1 MAMDVPTPRESDS
14 LQDWWSIARKRF
26 RKKEKKGFD
35 TFIIMIAW
43 RIWKQRNA
51 KVFDNT
57 AREFLEVQLVE
68 QIFDE

>member
-1 MAMDVPTPRESDS
+1 
-14 LQDWWSIARKRF
+14 
-26 RKKEKKGFD
+26 
-35 TFIIMIAW
+35 MIAW

-57 AREFLEVQLVE
+57 ARQFLEVQLVE